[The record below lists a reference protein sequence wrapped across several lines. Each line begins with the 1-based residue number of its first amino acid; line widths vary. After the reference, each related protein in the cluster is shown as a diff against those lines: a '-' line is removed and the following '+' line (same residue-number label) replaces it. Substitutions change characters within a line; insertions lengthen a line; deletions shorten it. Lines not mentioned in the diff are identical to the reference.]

1 MDQFLE
7 DIILRL
13 MVQRQLVRLVHSSLA
28 AIVKDV
34 CPVTR
39 VAIVQARE

>member
-34 CPVTR
+34 
-39 VAIVQARE
+39 